1 MPEGQPYN
9 WGNALG
15 TIATMATGNP
25 YIGMAV
31 NHGFNWTRQD
41 KGNNDNSS
49 SYNTGKLANNVVTAL
64 AARKSAKKRAQATQN
79 AGKLDLGYLRTE
91 AERNGFNPLTVL
103 RATGGQGSRKSSDAG
118 KLASAQFW
126 QTFAQGM
133 PDTYNNSV
141 SVGTTGSRLI
151 DPMLSKSIA
160 VSDPHVTQSKIMY
173 QPSILKEETVTS
185 LLSNGMQITTDD
197 RVKSIVGMTRDR
209 HGDIHYHPWIE
220 WELDEMA
227 TQFAGNMWF
236 EATHWRDKALK
247 AIGKFFTAKKTDK
260 ISKQQIRDIVNSRK
274 ITKSYL
280 HTPKLQSDWSGYKYT
295 KALQ

>member
-1 MPEGQPYN
+1 MGIGSQFRK
-9 WGNALG
+9 LG
-15 TIATMATGNP
+15 REFEDISRRGAKYTLAAGGAMMGGAAGAKAG
-25 YIGMAV
+25 YQIGSAFDDRKPQAQQS
-31 NHGFNWTRQD
+31 GTD
-41 KGNNDNSS
+41 L
-49 SYNTGKLANNVVTAL
+49 GKLRSEATA
-64 AARKSAKKRAQATQN
+64 
-79 AGKLDLGYLRTE
+79 
-91 AERNGFNPLTVL
+91 NGFNPLTVL
-103 RATGGQGSRKSSDAG
+103 RATGGQGFYRDQVPMGRLSSDAFFNAFDAYQSYQN
-118 KLASAQFW
+118 KNAK
-126 QTFAQGM
+126 TID
-133 PDTYNNSV
+133 PTEIRPV
-141 SVGTTGSRLI
+141 

-197 RVKSIVGMTRDR
+197 KVKSIVGMTRDR
-209 HGDIHYHPWIE
+209 FGDIHYHPWIE

-280 HTPKLQSDWSGYKYT
+280 HTPKLSSDWSGYNYT
-295 KALQ
+295 KALN